1 MQSEQSLVK
10 KFENIQLVL
19 LINLCILSIIIF
31 FLYPAIFNYY
41 FQYYSLIILVAIVGL
56 PHGFFDY
63 SIAKKLFSSIT
74 SWLLLFTVGYVTIS
88 LVYFIAWNYI
98 PLVSLILFL
107 ILAIYHFGM
116 EELAHKKYSEMSITD
131 ILILGSIPVV
141 FPVIFH
147 TNEVF
152 IIFEQIISQELNVI
166 EINKGLSLFYFFL
179 VIFKFYS
186 NGFVRFLP
194 YLFLI
199 PSYILLPPLISFIL
213 YFCFHHS
220 LKHYIVSI
228 YEEKLVPDIFSM
240 KSFLVTIVI
249 ASIIFTAFVVGML
262 VKYSIYTIDIIIVK
276 YTFILLACLTLPH
289 LLLNIFY
296 ETKK

>member
-1 MQSEQSLVK
+1 MQSDQSLVK

-31 FLYPAIFNYY
+31 FLYPSIFNYY
-41 FQYYSLIILVAIVGL
+41 FQYYSLIILVTIVGL

-63 SIAKKLFSSIT
+63 SIAKRLFNST
-74 SWLLLFTVGYVTIS
+74 NNWLTLFTIGYVFVSLLYFMAWIYIPLIS
-88 LVYFIAWNYI
+88 LVI
-98 PLVSLILFL
+98 FL
-107 ILAIYHFGM
+107 TLAIYHFGM
-116 EELAHKKYSEMSITD
+116 EELMHKKYSEMSVSD
-131 ILILGSIPVV
+131 ILILGSIPVI

-152 IIFEQIISQELNVI
+152 FIFGQIISKELDII
-166 EINKGLSLFYFFL
+166 EINKIFSLIYFIL

-186 NGFVRFLP
+186 NGIVRFLP

-199 PSYILLPPLISFIL
+199 PSYILLPPLISFML

-220 LKHYIVSI
+220 LKHYIISI
-228 YEEKLVPDIFSM
+228 YEDKLIPEIFTM
-240 KSFLVTIVI
+240 KSFLITIVV
-249 ASIIFTAFVVGML
+249 ASIIFTAFIIGML
-262 VKYSIYTIDIIIVK
+262 VKFSSYTIDIIIVK

-289 LLLNIFY
+289 LMLNIFY

>member
-1 MQSEQSLVK
+1 MQSDQSLVK

-19 LINLCILSIIIF
+19 LVNLCVLSIIIF
-31 FLYPAIFNYY
+31 FLFPDVFSYY
-41 FQYYSLIILVAIVGL
+41 FQYYSLLALVAVVGL

-63 SIAKKLFSSIT
+63 SIAKRLFSSI
-74 SWLLLFTVGYVTIS
+74 SNWLILFTIGYI
-88 LVYFIAWNYI
+88 FIAILYYIAWKYI
-98 PLVSLILFL
+98 PLISLIIFL
-107 ILAIYHFGM
+107 ILAMYHFGM
-116 EELAHKKYSEMSITD
+116 EELVHKKYSQMSISD

-141 FPVIFH
+141 FPMIFH
-147 TNEVF
+147 TSEVF
-152 IIFEQIISQELNVI
+152 IIFEQIVSMKLDVI
-166 EINKGLSLFYFFL
+166 EINKGISLLYFAL

-186 NGFVRFLP
+186 NGYTNFLP

-199 PSYILLPPLISFIL
+199 PAYILLPPLISFIL

-228 YEEKLVPDIFSM
+228 YEERLIPDIFSM
-240 KSFLVTIVI
+240 RSFLITIVG
-249 ASIIFTAFVVGML
+249 ASVIFTFIIIGML
-262 VKYSIYTIDIIIVK
+262 VKFSSYTIDIIIVK

-289 LLLNIFY
+289 LMLNILY

>member
-1 MQSEQSLVK
+1 MQSDQSLVK

-31 FLYPAIFNYY
+31 FLYPSVFNYY
-41 FQYYSLIILVAIVGL
+41 FQYYSLIILIAIVGL

-63 SIAKKLFSSIT
+63 SIAKRLFSST
-74 SWLLLFTVGYVTIS
+74 TNWLALFTIGYIAVS
-88 LVYFIAWNYI
+88 LVYFMAWNYI
-98 PLVSLILFL
+98 PLISLVLFL
-107 ILAIYHFGM
+107 ALAIYHFGM
-116 EELAHKKYSEMSITD
+116 EELMHKKYSEMSISD
-131 ILILGSIPVV
+131 ILILGSIPVI
-141 FPVIFH
+141 FPIIFH

-152 IIFEQIISQELNVI
+152 IIFGQIISKELDII
-166 EINKGLSLFYFFL
+166 EINKSFSLIYFFL

-186 NGFVRFLP
+186 NGIVRFLP

-220 LKHYIVSI
+220 LKHYIISI
-228 YEEKLVPDIFSM
+228 YEEKLIPDIFTM
-240 KSFLVTIVI
+240 KSFLITIVF
-249 ASIIFTAFVVGML
+249 ASVIFTAFVVGML
-262 VKYSIYTIDIIIVK
+262 VKFSSYTIDIIIVK

-289 LLLNIFY
+289 LMLNIFY